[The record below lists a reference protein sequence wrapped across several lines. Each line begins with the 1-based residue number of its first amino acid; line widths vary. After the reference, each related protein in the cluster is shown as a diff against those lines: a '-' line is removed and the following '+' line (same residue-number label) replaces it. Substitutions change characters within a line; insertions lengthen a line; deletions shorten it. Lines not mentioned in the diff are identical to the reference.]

1 MSPGKNLASAGG
13 NRFLGVVRQAAQNEG
28 LAVSDKLDDVPST
41 LETSKVGK
49 VSNEFR
55 WMNASMK
62 TSRMT
67 VLEHVKASEVLLCFP
82 YLHILPMLKC
92 TSFYVFGYF
101 TYLCHAEHPL
111 APQRWGQP
119 PRSKHRQYSRSLEL
133 FSVVDRKDQ
142 YPVACRIEQRSAN
155 S

>member
-1 MSPGKNLASAGG
+1 MSPGKNLASAAG

-28 LAVSDKLDDVPST
+28 LAVSDKPDDVQST

-67 VLEHVKASEVLLCFP
+67 VLEHVKASEVLLLLSISP
-82 YLHILPMLKC
+82 YLYTLPMLKC
-92 TSFYVFGYF
+92 TSFNVIG
-101 TYLCHAEHPL
+101 
-111 APQRWGQP
+111 
-119 PRSKHRQYSRSLEL
+119 
-133 FSVVDRKDQ
+133 
-142 YPVACRIEQRSAN
+142 
-155 S
+155 